1 MNPETL
7 AAELNREPFLPLRL
21 HLTDGRTLEVMN
33 PGLCFIARLALY
45 AFRPGRR
52 HALIADDVQV
62 VSLRHIV
69 SIETI
74 EAAKS

>member
-7 AAELNREPFLPLRL
+7 AQELERDPFLPLRL
-21 HLTDGRTLEVMN
+21 HVSDGRTVDILN

-52 HALIADDVQV
+52 HAIVAEDVDV
-62 VSLRHIV
+62 ISLRHIV
-69 SIETI
+69 SVEKITP
-74 EAAKS
+74 AAS

>member
-7 AAELNREPFLPLRL
+7 AQELLREPFIPLRL
-21 HLTDGRTLEVMN
+21 HLSNGATLDIEN

-45 AFRPGRR
+45 AFRPGKR
-52 HALIADDVQV
+52 HTLVAEDVQV

-69 SIETI
+69 SVETI
-74 EAAKS
+74 EPAKS

>member
-7 AAELNREPFLPLRL
+7 VNELQRDPFIPVRL
-21 HLTDGRTLEVMN
+21 HLSDGRTVDILN

-52 HALIADDVQV
+52 HAMLAEDVDV
-62 VSLRHIV
+62 ISLRHIV
-69 SIETI
+69 SVETI
-74 EAAKS
+74 ESTPS